1 MHPSNLFLFVYTKP
15 ALWLTSGVGTVFIYY
30 DLVVCSFLCFYFFV
44 FSLVAN
50 VSECVNVCVEVEVGG
65 VFCDVILLQFLYSTM
80 SLMQGNVKSWDVYIL
95 CMHCYLHA
103 KLNQIA
109 VFFLF

>member
-1 MHPSNLFLFVYTKP
+1 MFFSLL
-15 ALWLTSGVGTVFIYY
+15 L
-30 DLVVCSFLCFYFFV
+30 FFV

-50 VSECVNVCVEVEVGG
+50 VSECVNVCVEVVSGG

-80 SLMQGNVKSWDVYIL
+80 CLMQGNVKSWDVYSL
-95 CMHCYLHA
+95 CMHCYLQE

-109 VFFLF
+109 V